1 MGGERT
7 INPPP
12 HTHTHTPTQMRS
24 GKCESCY
31 KEEPCGIQNKPTS
44 TKSLG
49 DDSQGEREP
58 SCGLRLGENW
68 FNMSVLRKWIDLAMT
83 PYLPFVL
90 GKSL

>member
-1 MGGERT
+1 MPGTVLSTEVFSGEQKKAYSCAFVGGERT

-44 TKSLG
+44 IPKV
-49 DDSQGEREP
+49 QGMIPGEERTELW
-58 SCGLRLGENW
+58 SEVGGEL
-68 FNMSVLRKWIDLAMT
+68 V
-83 PYLPFVL
+83 
-90 GKSL
+90 